1 MCIRD
6 SPIPIRYGGT
16 IGDMAENIIANKWIS
31 PLPQLTIIPLHGW
44 EENLW
49 FDETYLKWV
58 NPSPNIPDLE
68 TALVYPGMCLIE
80 GTNVSEG
87 RGTPHPFKWIGAP
100 WINGRNLSQEL
111 NKLGLPGVVFVPVS
125 FTPVS
130 LPGKSTRPKHEGQKC
145 CLLYTSPSPRD

>member
-1 MCIRD
+1 
-6 SPIPIRYGGT
+6 
-16 IGDMAENIIANKWIS
+16 
-31 PLPQLTIIPLHGW
+31 
-44 EENLW
+44 
-49 FDETYLKWV
+49 
-58 NPSPNIPDLE
+58 LE

-100 WINGRNLSQEL
+100 WINGRNLSREL

-130 LPGKSTRPKHEGQKC
+130 LPGKATRPKHEGQKC
-145 CLLYTSPSPRD
+145 SGIEIRITNRNEYKSVETGVYMLFTIFKYYSDQLIFREKHLNRLWGQDDLLKSIKSNVNVLDFLKTI